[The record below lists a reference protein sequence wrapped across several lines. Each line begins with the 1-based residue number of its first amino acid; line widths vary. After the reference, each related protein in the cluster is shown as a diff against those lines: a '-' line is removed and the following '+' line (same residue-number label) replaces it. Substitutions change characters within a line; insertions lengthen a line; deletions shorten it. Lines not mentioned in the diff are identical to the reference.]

1 LECIYNA
8 HLAKKAAQ
16 EAAALVKKQ
25 LESETTPV
33 VEKKGFLS
41 NIASKAINSAKGTL
55 FGKKNTPSVTGGAP
69 DNSKPLM
76 GDCKLQGSSYEN
88 SWVKWI
94 MKTGDGPFTKL
105 IKIVCAIIFW
115 ILKYVV
121 SMNMVKISKTIF
133 SLYFIINGII
143 GIGNYAT
150 PLQSASYKIE
160 LINRIFYT
168 KLCSSN
174 YRTEPFKYL
183 LKCFI
188 FIAIYFLVEMV
199 ILHNLMKGIKNYSN
213 MSTNKTAY
221 NTGLSTKTNE
231 DADKNSMAVKTF
243 MMVINGLLVIL
254 VLLWCLYK
262 AIYKM
267 PNFVRA
273 YEDQD
278 NPSTDK
284 RLVYDCSKEPDMY
297 EERSKNSVIKT
308 MLKSDDYNKAFIE
321 QFETRT
327 AGMKKPPVLAGFVS
341 KMGEYSKKLNDKLT
355 ELGEKADEYR
365 GKASE
370 SVFGKK
376 DST

>member
-1 LECIYNA
+1 
-8 HLAKKAAQ
+8 
-16 EAAALVKKQ
+16 
-25 LESETTPV
+25 
-33 VEKKGFLS
+33 
-41 NIASKAINSAKGTL
+41 
-55 FGKKNTPSVTGGAP
+55 
-69 DNSKPLM
+69 
-76 GDCKLQGSSYEN
+76 
-88 SWVKWI
+88 
-94 MKTGDGPFTKL
+94 
-105 IKIVCAIIFW
+105 
-115 ILKYVV
+115 
-121 SMNMVKISKTIF
+121 
-133 SLYFIINGII
+133 
-143 GIGNYAT
+143 
-150 PLQSASYKIE
+150 
-160 LINRIFYT
+160 
-168 KLCSSN
+168 
-174 YRTEPFKYL
+174 
-183 LKCFI
+183 
-188 FIAIYFLVEMV
+188 MV

-273 YEDQD
+273 YEDQY

-355 ELGEKADEYR
+355 ELGEKADEYK